1 MFGFESMLEEP
12 EGLYDEELSGVEKRR
27 SSNIVI
33 SLFFPIDDPKYRL
46 RKRCK
51 DLRLMIALVT

>member
-27 SSNIVI
+27 SSNIVTLQFLFLT
-33 SLFFPIDDPKYRL
+33 SLFR
-46 RKRCK
+46 RKKKWK
-51 DLRLMIALVT
+51 DSLWMTASVI

>member
-27 SSNIVI
+27 SSNIVLLI
-33 SLFFPIDDPKYRL
+33 FLWFTSK
-46 RKRCK
+46 
-51 DLRLMIALVT
+51 T

>member
-27 SSNIVI
+27 SSNIVNPTHSI
-33 SLFFPIDDPKYRL
+33 FHIF
-46 RKRCK
+46 
-51 DLRLMIALVT
+51 